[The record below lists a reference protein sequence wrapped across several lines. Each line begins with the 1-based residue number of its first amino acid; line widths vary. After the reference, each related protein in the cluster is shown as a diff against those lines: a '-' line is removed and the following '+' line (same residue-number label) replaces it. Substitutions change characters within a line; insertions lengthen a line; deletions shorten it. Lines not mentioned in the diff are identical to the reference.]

1 MIPFGVLVIARGS
14 SMREVIGKRLFMLR
28 NKNDNTLVKDE
39 NGNDLYFSNKMIAK
53 QHRQVGQV
61 VTYGIDHN
69 RYKGGKR

>member
-1 MIPFGVLVIARGS
+1 
-14 SMREVIGKRLFMLR
+14 MREVIGKRLFMLR

-39 NGNDLYFSNKMIAK
+39 NGNDLYFNNKMIAK